1 MEKKNAVYTIMEEQS
16 PEEARREHIL
26 LIARNFAAGAAAVL
40 FLASFALAD
49 IHKLLRAAAYFLG
62 AGAYFA
68 ASTRSTVKTR
78 KMADSSSLPMVL
90 KKNVP
95 FRLEYGTVYHTLR
108 KNKRM
113 FSLFLP
119 AQLTLEH
126 FLL

>member
-68 ASTRSTVKTR
+68 EILVLTDGFRR
-78 KMADSSSLPMVL
+78 KVAAEGAVHGLL
-90 KKNVP
+90 
-95 FRLEYGTVYHTLR
+95 LR
-108 KNKRM
+108 PAVHIARAE
-113 FSLFLP
+113 LP
-119 AQLTLEH
+119 A
-126 FLL
+126 